1 MIFEDDIANGIA
13 EATGSGNGTGI
24 NWIEVYHQNAMKED
38 EEEEEEKKE
47 QIYENANTS
56 NSKSYHK
63 IEIK

>member
-1 MIFEDDIANGIA
+1 MAPVSTELKYIIAL
-13 EATGSGNGTGI
+13 S
-24 NWIEVYHQNAMKED
+24 HFPNAMKED